1 MLDEIQSDAFKE
13 AGVIRPA
20 IRFHKGL
27 NVVVGPESGNN
38 SIGKSTLLLII
49 DFVLGGDDYL
59 TKDSAVTDHVGVH
72 AINFKMTFGGV
83 PYRFSRS
90 TGDPNKI
97 YPCDEDYTKRGE
109 PWTIAK
115 YLSFLK
121 EQYGFGSMD
130 ISFRQAI
137 SPFLRVYQRETHNEL
152 KPLQEFEKEKNDVE
166 PIRNL
171 LKLFGRYA
179 FVKDESDKAEY
190 AKNRYQ
196 AVKKNAQFDVG
207 YYSITAK
214 QFKENQKRLGYLQK
228 QLDELTKESSDGLL
242 SLDSLEADR
251 LSEVRRQLSEK
262 KRARAKY
269 QTELNAI
276 TPKEGDDEISKESF
290 DALKEFFPDTNIAAL
305 ERIKAFHNDVSGFL
319 KEEYSERADI
329 LRGFIHSYDI
339 EIQNLYSQ
347 LDESNAPK
355 TASEAMLKEF
365 SLVKSE
371 FDRLT
376 SANKAYTDKIDFKQ
390 NDDDAEKAV
399 DAAVLEQNKHILPDL
414 NKKMESINDT
424 LYKQT
429 KTSPVMEIPSA
440 DEYRFFTPDDGGT
453 GTQYRG
459 LIVFDIAMM
468 ELTKVPAAAHDSL
481 ILKNIDDEALE
492 SLFSLYAQSEKQFFI
507 AFDKESSYT
516 EKTKKL
522 IDDNAVIKLRSGDGA
537 LFGEQWN
544 VKKETK

>member
-20 IRFHKGL
+20 IHFHKGL
-27 NVVVGPESGNN
+27 NAVVGPESGSN

-49 DFVLGGDDYL
+49 DFVFGGNDYL
-59 TKDSAVTDHVGVH
+59 TKDPAVTNHVGVH
-72 AINFKMTFGGV
+72 TINFTMIFDGKS
-83 PYRFSRS
+83 YRFSRN
-90 TGDPNKI
+90 TGDPNKV
-97 YPCDEDYTKRGE
+97 YPCGENYTKRGE

-121 EQYGFGSMD
+121 EQYGFGSME
-130 ISFRQAI
+130 ISFRQAV
-137 SPFLRVYQRETHNEL
+137 SPFLRIYQRETHNEL
-152 KPLQEFEKEKNDVE
+152 KPLQEFAKEGNDFG
-166 PIRNL
+166 PIKNL
-171 LKLFGRYA
+171 LKLFGRYGP
-179 FVKDESDKAEY
+179 VKEKSDKAEY

-196 AVKKNAQFDVG
+196 TIKKNAQFDVG

-214 QFKENQKRLGYLQK
+214 QFKENKKRLEYLQK
-228 QLDELTKESSDGLL
+228 RLDELTEESSNGLL

-276 TPKEGDDEISKESF
+276 APKDSDYEITKDSF
-290 DALKEFFPDTNIAAL
+290 DALKEFFPDTNIADL
-305 ERIKAFHNDVSGFL
+305 ERIRSFHNHVSDFL
-319 KEEYSERADI
+319 NEEYSERSDV
-329 LRGFIHSYDI
+329 LRKIITSYDVD
-339 EIQNLYSQ
+339 IQRLYLQ
-347 LDESNAPK
+347 IDESNAPK
-355 TASEAMLKEF
+355 SASEAMLKEF
-365 SLVKSE
+365 SLIKSE

-376 SANKAYTDKIDFKQ
+376 SANKAYTDKADFKKT
-390 NDDDAEKAV
+390 DEDAKKAV
-399 DAAVLEQNKHILPDL
+399 DEAVVKQNSDIIPDL
-414 NKKMESINDT
+414 NKKMESINGL

-429 KTSPVMEIPSA
+429 KTSPIMEVPSA
-440 DEYRFFTPDDGGT
+440 DKYNFYTPDDGGT

-468 ELTKVPAAAHDSL
+468 ELTKVPIAAHDSF

-492 SLFSLYAQSEKQFFI
+492 SLFSIYAKNKKQFFI

-516 EKTKKL
+516 EKTKTL
-522 IDDNAVIKLRSGDGA
+522 IDENFVIKLSGGNGA

-544 VKKETK
+544 SKT